1 MSIIKKKRI
10 EENVE
15 GGTSF
20 STPPPHFVPNSKQ
33 RFRKI
38 VYVPGIQTL
47 IGTTTSQPNS
57 QHSFRWD
64 NFLEAVRKQ
73 TSKDVRELPGSV
85 FGNPPMGIFLSAI
98 TPGIKVFLEFI
109 FFYFWVNWEAKD
121 FSDFAW
127 EFFEFCCFG
136 SFFEGLPLLL
146 EGQTAL

>member
-15 GGTSF
+15 GGATSF
-20 STPPPHFVPNSKQ
+20 STPPSSHFVPNSKQ
-33 RFRKI
+33 RYRKI
-38 VYVPGIQTL
+38 VYVPGIQKL

-85 FGNPPMGIFLSAI
+85 FGNPQWG
-98 TPGIKVFLEFI
+98 
-109 FFYFWVNWEAKD
+109 FF
-121 FSDFAW
+121 
-127 EFFEFCCFG
+127 CRQ
-136 SFFEGLPLLL
+136 LLL
-146 EGQTAL
+146 ELSLKFVIMTTTLCFPIRKFFGLLQLLRWLVIDY